1 MSELTNQIVIEKA
14 RSLKFELVGFAKADL
29 LETETER
36 LKEWLDNGYQ
46 ATMGY
51 MEKNFNKRKDV
62 KEILPNAKSI
72 ISLALNYYT
81 PESYSNENGK
91 GKISRY
97 AWGKDYHLII
107 WRKLDELET
116 MLKEIDPEL

>member
-1 MSELTNQIVIEKA
+1 
-14 RSLKFELVGFAKADL
+14 
-29 LETETER
+29 
-36 LKEWLDNGYQ
+36 
-46 ATMGY
+46 MGY
-51 MEKNFNKRKDV
+51 MEKNFKKRKNV

-81 PESYSNENGK
+81 PESYSQMRIGK

-107 WRKLDELET
+107 WQKLR
-116 MLKEIDPEL
+116 